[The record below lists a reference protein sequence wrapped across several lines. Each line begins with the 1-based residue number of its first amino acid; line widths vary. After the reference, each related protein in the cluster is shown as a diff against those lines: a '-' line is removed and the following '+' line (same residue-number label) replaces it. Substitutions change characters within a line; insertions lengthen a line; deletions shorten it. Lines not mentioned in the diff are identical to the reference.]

1 MSRNMTKRLLRQAL
15 MVGLAVACY
24 VPLCIA
30 GAKAIP
36 KLNKK
41 EATVETGKSV
51 KIKVLHI
58 NKKVKVKWSV
68 KNKKIAI
75 VKNGK
80 ITGKKEGTTKVIATV
95 GKRKLTCKVKVLSS
109 EKNTPS
115 PVEPTPA
122 DTPSVPQGT
131 VLPSVEPLPTVVPT
145 ETPVVTEI
153 PASPVPTVSAS
164 PEPGEPGSEEYEKAM
179 VSGSEED
186 FNKYFA
192 KKSSDYTKKNADFSH
207 GKMTLVQYESS
218 VVGSMRDAYVYTP
231 ADYQEGKEY
240 PVVYML
246 HGIGCDCGQWKSM
259 SIANV
264 LDNMIARNEIKP
276 VVAVFPGIIPKDGV
290 NPDTLS
296 QENIYAF
303 SIFIDEFTKDLEPYI
318 LENYFVSDKR
328 EDTGVCG
335 LSMGGMEALQLGFS
349 LQNRFN
355 YIGSFSAAPS
365 LDISLLKYTSDDMRP
380 ELVLVCTG
388 TNDTTIGDNPLRYH
402 EELTKNGVKHIWYQY
417 PKGTHSDPVWIN
429 GVINFLLRSYA
440 P

>member
-1 MSRNMTKRLLRQAL
+1 MSRNMTKKLIRQGM
-15 MVGLAVACY
+15 MVGLALACY

-41 EATVETGKSV
+41 EVTVETGKSV
-51 KIKVLHI
+51 TIKVLHI
-58 NKKVKVKWSV
+58 NKKVKIKWSS

-75 VKNGK
+75 VKKGK

-109 EKNTPS
+109 EKSTPA
-115 PVEPTPA
+115 PVVPTPA
-122 DTPSVPQGT
+122 NTPAAPQGT
-131 VLPSVEPLPTVVPT
+131 VLPSVEPSPTVIPT
-145 ETPVVTEI
+145 ATPAVTDI
-153 PASPVPTVSAS
+153 PASPAPTISAS
-164 PEPGEPGSEEYEKAM
+164 PVIAEPGSEEYEKAM
-179 VSGSEED
+179 VSGTEED

-192 KKSSDYTKKNADFSH
+192 RKRSDYTKKNQDYAH
-207 GKMTLVQYESS
+207 GKMTAIQYESS
-218 VVGSMRDAYVYTP
+218 VVGSMRDANVYTP
-231 ADYQEGKEY
+231 ADYQEGEEY

-246 HGIGCDCGQWKSM
+246 HGLGCDCNQWKSM

-276 VVAVFPGIIPKDGV
+276 VVAVFPGIIPKDGL
-290 NPDTLS
+290 NQDTFS
-296 QENIYAF
+296 QDNIQAF
-303 SIFIDEFTKDLEPYI
+303 NVFVDEFTEDLEPYI
-318 LENYFVSDKR
+318 LENYSVSDKR

-335 LSMGGMEALQLGFS
+335 LSMGGMEALALGFS

-365 LDISLLKYTSDDMRP
+365 LDTSLLKYADDNVKP

-388 TNDTTIGDNPLRYH
+388 TNDTTIGDNPLKYH